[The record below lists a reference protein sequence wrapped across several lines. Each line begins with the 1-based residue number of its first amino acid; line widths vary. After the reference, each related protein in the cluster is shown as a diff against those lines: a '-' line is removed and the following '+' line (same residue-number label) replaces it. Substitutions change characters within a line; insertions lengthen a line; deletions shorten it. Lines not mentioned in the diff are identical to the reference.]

1 VDIAFQTPAEL
12 GGRGDRAKPLLWLP
26 NNAGW
31 VVNSGLIVTAGN
43 GPATAIARLG
53 LDRVQSVE
61 FSNDGLLRGIE
72 AEPGGAGN
80 GAWTRIGLS
89 DGEHGDGRPC
99 GALIPSSSWIRRAVR
114 SRRYWLSA
122 ATGVALSVTLANP
135 ASIDETEKRS

>member
-61 FSNDGLLRGIE
+61 FSNDGLLRGIQ
-72 AEPGGAGN
+72 AGAM
-80 GAWTRIGLS
+80 TKLVVVK
-89 DGEHGDGRPC
+89 
-99 GALIPSSSWIRRAVR
+99 PSPAV
-114 SRRYWLSA
+114 
-122 ATGVALSVTLANP
+122 LAMARGP
-135 ASIDETEKRS
+135 ASASATASTATAGPAVH